1 MSVYSRRTHLK
12 MLSGGGLAALLP
24 GCGQIGG
31 NDRITLAHTLDEK
44 HPVHLAMERFRDE
57 LIALSGGTLAVEIFP
72 NGQLGS
78 ERELVELAQI
88 GAISMTKVSSLS
100 LENFSQDMG
109 VYSLPYLFEDAGHQ
123 YRVLDTEIGREVL
136 GSLDAVLLKGMG
148 YYDAGARSFYMVDG
162 PVNTPDDIRGKT
174 VRVLSSEALVK
185 TIETFGGA
193 AAPIAFGELYAA
205 LQQGVVNGAENNPP
219 SLITA
224 RHYEVA
230 RYYSLDEHTAAPD
243 VVVMGQAKWDSLS
256 DQQQQWTQ
264 AAMDAS
270 AVYQRELWQKASD
283 EALVELAANGVTITR
298 PDKAP
303 FREAVKGLRASYE
316 GTRIGDLASRI
327 EAMAGGAS

>member
-1 MSVYSRRTHLK
+1 
-12 MLSGGGLAALLP
+12 MLSSAALVSLLP
-24 GCGQIGG
+24 ACGQIVGKT
-31 NDRITLAHTLDEK
+31 RVTLAHTLDEK
-44 HPVHLAMERFRDE
+44 HPVHLAMARFRDE
-57 LIALSGGTLAVEIFP
+57 LIALSSGSMEVEIFP
-72 NGQLGS
+72 NGQLGT

-100 LENFSQDMG
+100 LENFSQTMG
-109 VYSLPYLFEDAGHQ
+109 VYSLPYLFEDEEHQ
-123 YRVLDTEIGREVL
+123 YRVLDGEIGEEVL
-136 GSLDAVLLKGMG
+136 ASLDDVLLKGMG

-205 LQQGVVNGAENNPP
+205 LQQGVVDGAENNPP

-230 RYYSLDEHTAAPD
+230 KYYSLDEHTAAPD
-243 VVVMGQAKWDSLS
+243 VVVMGLTKWNSLTE
-256 DQQQQWTQ
+256 QQREWTQ
-264 AAMDAS
+264 QAMDIS
-270 AVYQRELWQKASD
+270 AEFQRELWQQASE
-283 EALVELAANGVTITR
+283 EALIELEAMGVTITR
-298 PDKAP
+298 PDKTP

-316 GTRIGDLASRI
+316 GTRIGDLATRI
-327 EAMAGGAS
+327 EAMAGGV